1 MKLIDGF
8 ESEVIA
14 FNRQTLVDYC
24 HRKHPHQPQSRI
36 AFSNAIMPMTGQQEL
51 ETDNEAS
58 YQESRLHVAAKN
70 ASNLLSNLQI
80 HQQDMVLKFVFF
92 VVMGSFAILGLLL
105 FESMGRIVLYVGIGI
120 FTISFTLLLTQHKWN
135 KAKIGPDE
143 SDAVIDDNYIP
154 QPGEFFKYKVYQS
167 SYYVHLR
174 NSFLL
179 RPEYKNLCSVDEI
192 ISGSVLEED
201 RFFND
206 PDVIFNFDDITE
218 DDLNE
223 ALGVKKVRSKV
234 KALGAINAFKKKG
247 QFKTSHQVHH
257 HHDYLKNDDAYDD
270 RFLDPEDEEDFYDE
284 SDVYDTT
291 YSRGTE
297 ILSPEEN
304 SGFYVDTYDGE
315 YENDVYDEY
324 DTSPQLEIHVE
335 SSPEASPS
343 AERTPSEKEMYQMQ
357 LETQDDDF
365 EASFEIEE
373 GEEEGEG
380 KKKGA
385 FFTDAEEEDHHHY
398 YHHQQMRTDAAAA
411 DYDDDGGDIFLD
423 KEDSFEMQ
431 KEEEVNN
438 IQQHI
443 EEELGNMKDFEH
455 EKDAVLGDLQCLVV
469 IEEQTHAN
477 SVQDKPQLNEDTA
490 TDGDFVDE
498 EEEEQVES
506 DKRPETL
513 SPHSDLNSDDDNY
526 ENNDEDGYSSYG
538 SEDIDHDNKNENI
551 KERNDAT
558 AAKMEGDDILI
569 ERYEAELAQANN
581 ASPERLIR
589 SDAGSAVAVL
599 NYNSVNTD
607 KDKDTSVEVGMTDTE
622 NLISIERPLP
632 NEASTAW
639 AE

>member
-1 MKLIDGF
+1 ML
-8 ESEVIA
+8 
-14 FNRQTLVDYC
+14 
-24 HRKHPHQPQSRI
+24 
-36 AFSNAIMPMTGQQEL
+36 
-51 ETDNEAS
+51 
-58 YQESRLHVAAKN
+58 
-70 ASNLLSNLQI
+70 
-80 HQQDMVLKFVFF
+80 
-92 VVMGSFAILGLLL
+92 
-105 FESMGRIVLYVGIGI
+105 
-120 FTISFTLLLTQHKWN
+120 
-135 KAKIGPDE
+135 
-143 SDAVIDDNYIP
+143 
-154 QPGEFFKYKVYQS
+154 
-167 SYYVHLR
+167 
-174 NSFLL
+174 
-179 RPEYKNLCSVDEI
+179 
-192 ISGSVLEED
+192 
-201 RFFND
+201 
-206 PDVIFNFDDITE
+206 
-218 DDLNE
+218 
-223 ALGVKKVRSKV
+223 
-234 KALGAINAFKKKG
+234 
-247 QFKTSHQVHH
+247 
-257 HHDYLKNDDAYDD
+257 
-270 RFLDPEDEEDFYDE
+270 
-284 SDVYDTT
+284 
-291 YSRGTE
+291 
-297 ILSPEEN
+297 
-304 SGFYVDTYDGE
+304 
-315 YENDVYDEY
+315 
-324 DTSPQLEIHVE
+324 
-335 SSPEASPS
+335 
-343 AERTPSEKEMYQMQ
+343 
-357 LETQDDDF
+357 
-365 EASFEIEE
+365 
-373 GEEEGEG
+373 
-380 KKKGA
+380 